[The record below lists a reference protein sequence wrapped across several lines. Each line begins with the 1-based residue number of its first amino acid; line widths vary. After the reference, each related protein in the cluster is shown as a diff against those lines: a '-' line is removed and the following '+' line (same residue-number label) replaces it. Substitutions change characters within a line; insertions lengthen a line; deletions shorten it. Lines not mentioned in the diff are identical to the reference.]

1 MSIKGEL
8 SLSGK
13 SADTICFFFFLNKQN
28 VKTSSTPYQVRKEV
42 KYDAYVLIHTF
53 KIFNQSEK
61 YFALIYLVNSYN
73 LYSNVYFENEWIR
86 RRTIK

>member
-13 SADTICFFFFLNKQN
+13 SADTIFDFFLNKQN

-42 KYDAYVLIHTF
+42 KYDAYVLIHTL

-61 YFALIYLVNSYN
+61 YFALIYLVNSYR
-73 LYSNVYFENEWIR
+73 LFVF
-86 RRTIK
+86 